1 LVVLRI
7 VADVRPHADL
17 GLYDVLWIAG
27 DRLLTG
33 YESIGT
39 WAPALLLLA
48 RLFQGLSVGGEY
60 GTSATY
66 MSEIASKVVKVF
78 TPHSSTSRSLVVNC
92 WPFLWW

>member
-1 LVVLRI
+1 MMCFGSLV
-7 VADVRPHADL
+7 
-17 GLYDVLWIAG
+17 IAC
-27 DRLLTG
+27 LPG

-66 MSEIASKVVKVF
+66 MSEVAWKAVKVF
-78 TPHSSTSRSLVVNC
+78 TPHSSTSR
-92 WPFLWW
+92 